1 MRNWL
6 FTTIHPFHQY
16 TIYYTPLNAIC
27 QCSAATKIIAKLKLK
42 IIKKRPPVPGR
53 VFLII
58 FLIIS

>member
-6 FTTIHPFHQY
+6 FTTIHHFSP
-16 TIYYTPLNAIC
+16 IYYNYTPLNAIC